1 MTTTTLAVLV
11 PLLPFLGAVAGLLLG
26 RTRPRLRTP
35 PRRPAA
41 RSPPSAL
48 AVVVAVR
55 QGGDQAVDA
64 ATELTPTGSVPIE
77 LALHIDGF
85 AALVAVLVGL
95 VATCVQI
102 YSTGYLRDDPR
113 YPSYAALVS
122 LFTSAMLLVVY
133 SGDLM
138 VLLVG
143 WEIMG
148 ICSYFLV
155 GHYWETPEARAA
167 SLKAF
172 LVTKL
177 GDVPFLIGLFALAAD
192 AGSFRITSILGTV
205 ASGGLDHPTLIAL
218 LLLAGV
224 AGKSAQFPLHTWL
237 PDAMAGPTP
246 VSALIHAATMVAA
259 GVYFVARLLPV
270 FAASA
275 AALVVLAVMAAV
287 TMVGSALA
295 ALAQDDIKRVLAYS
309 TIGQLG
315 YMTGALAVGDR
326 GAAVFHLL
334 SHGAFKALLF
344 LGGGRDHPRRRHQLA
359 GRHVPDER
367 PARPR
372 PRRLLDDDRG
382 APRARRDPA
391 LQRLLLQGGRPRRRR
406 ARRHRPRRGHPRRRR
421 LDRPRRR
428 PGHRPAHR
436 RLRDPPV
443 AARLPRPGSRGPR
456 PRQAAHR
463 HERRAVGA
471 RRPLAR
477 LRPRHRPRCPT
488 GSTDATSTPTLTTSV
503 LGTGVALV
511 GGLVTYGAW
520 RHTTAMAA
528 RVPLGAVAAHPDG
541 DAGLVEAEAI
551 ASHAPAYGDMAS
563 APDPADP
570 GRLLLGPLHRHAA
583 VGFHLDA
590 VYAALFVRPVQ
601 AAATLVRFLDREVV
615 DTYVRGAGAAPR
627 WLGAAVRRA
636 QTGNVQT
643 YLERAAR
650 RLRRPG
656 GRRRPRRHRGSVS
669 RRDRYQRVRD
679 AVPSRVH
686 RRRPAPR
693 RRRRSAAGPAR
704 ADGEAPEQAVLR
716 HGVTV
721 TGAVL
726 IAAIVLAL
734 GFDHD
739 HPSRMQATTDISW
752 IPALDVRIHLGI
764 DGISL
769 PLLVLTALLTFLCA
783 LYRYFKMPTGPSP
796 KAFVALAP
804 RPRVRHPRHLRRPR
818 PAAVLP
824 RLRDGAHPDVLPHR
838 PLGR

>member
-11 PLLPFLGAVAGLLLG
+11 PLLPFLGAAAGLLLG
-26 RTRPRLRTP
+26 RRVPGLVRP
-35 PRRPAA
+35 
-41 RSPPSAL
+41 L
-48 AVVVAVR
+48 AVLPTLTALVLAVLVAAR
-55 QGGDQAVDA
+55 QGGGKAPVDA

-85 AALVAVLVGL
+85 AALVAVLVGV
-95 VATCVQI
+95 VASCVQI
-102 YSTGYLRDDPR
+102 YSTGYLRDDRR

-192 AGSFRITSILGTV
+192 TGSFRITTILATV
-205 ASGGLDHPTLIAL
+205 TDGGLDHPTLIAL

-270 FAASA
+270 FAGSD

-287 TMVGSALA
+287 TMAGSALA

-344 LGGGRDHPRRRHQLA
+344 LTAGVLIHAAGTNSLAAMSRMKGLRDR
-359 GRHVPDER
+359 VPDAYWTMTVALLALAAIPPFSGFFSKEAVLGAAEHTATGHAATA
-367 PARPR
+367 PTAAGWIVLVAGLLTALLTAAYAT
-372 PRRLLDDDRG
+372 RLWLLAFNGRG
-382 APRARRDPA
+382 TEAPRH
-391 LQRLLLQGGRPRRRR
+391 GRQ
-406 ARRHRPRRGHPRRRR
+406 
-421 LDRPRRR
+421 
-428 PGHRPAHR
+428 
-436 RLRDPPV
+436 PV
-443 AARLPRPGSRGPR
+443 AMTAVLWVLAVPSLVFGLT
-456 PRQAAHR
+456 
-463 HERRAVGA
+463 VGA
-471 RRPLAR
+471 LPDWFDGHSLA
-477 LRPRHRPRCPT
+477 
-488 GSTDATSTPTLTTSV
+488 PTLTTSV
-503 LGTGVALV
+503 VGTGLALV

-520 RHTTAMAA
+520 RHTTALTA
-528 RVPLGAVAAHPDG
+528 RVPMGAVAASPDG
-541 DAGLVEAEAI
+541 DGGLVEAEAI
-551 ASHAPAYGDMAS
+551 ATHAPAYGDVAS

-583 VGFHLDA
+583 AGFHLDA
-590 VYAALFVRPVQ
+590 VYTALFVRPVR
-601 AAATLVRFLDREVV
+601 AAAGLVRFLDREVV
-615 DTYVRGAGAAPR
+615 ETYVRGAGAAPR

-643 YLERAAR
+643 YL
-650 RLRRPG
+650 
-656 GRRRPRRHRGSVS
+656 
-669 RRDRYQRVRD
+669 
-679 AVPSRVH
+679 
-686 RRRPAPR
+686 
-693 RRRRSAAGPAR
+693 SALLAG
-704 ADGEAPEQAVLR
+704 
-716 HGVTV
+716 TV
-721 TGAVL
+721 
-726 IAAIVLAL
+726 VLA
-734 GFDHD
+734 
-739 HPSRMQATTDISW
+739 
-752 IPALDVRIHLGI
+752 V
-764 DGISL
+764 
-769 PLLVLTALLTFLCA
+769 
-783 LYRYFKMPTGPSP
+783 
-796 KAFVALAP
+796 
-804 RPRVRHPRHLRRPR
+804 
-818 PAAVLP
+818 AAVLVATA
-824 RLRDGAHPDVLPHR
+824 GA
-838 PLGR
+838 

>member
-11 PLLPFLGAVAGLLLG
+11 PLLPFLGAAAGLLLG
-26 RTRPRLRTP
+26 RTAPGFVRP
-35 PRRPAA
+35 
-41 RSPPSAL
+41 L
-48 AVVVAVR
+48 AVLPTLTSLVLAALVALR
-55 QGGDQAVDA
+55 QGGGAAVDS

-95 VATCVQI
+95 VASCVQI

-143 WEIMG
+143 WEVMG

-177 GDVPFLIGLFALAAD
+177 GDVPFLIGLFALATD
-192 AGSFRITSILGTV
+192 AGSFRITRILGTV

-259 GVYFVARLLPV
+259 GVYFIARLLPV
-270 FAASA
+270 FEASQAAM
-275 AALVVLAVMAAV
+275 VVLAVMAAV
-287 TMVGSALA
+287 TMTGSVLA

-344 LGGGRDHPRRRHQLA
+344 LAAGVIIHAAGTNSLAAMSRMRNLRDRVPDAYWTMTVALFALAAIPPFSGFFSKEAVLGVAEHVVTGHTEHAPAAAGWIVLVSGLVAAVLTAAYAMRLWLLAFRGRGIEAPDHGRQPLTMTVVLWVLAIPSLALGGFAFRLLPDWFDGRDL
-359 GRHVPDER
+359 
-367 PARPR
+367 
-372 PRRLLDDDRG
+372 
-382 APRARRDPA
+382 
-391 LQRLLLQGGRPRRRR
+391 
-406 ARRHRPRRGHPRRRR
+406 
-421 LDRPRRR
+421 
-428 PGHRPAHR
+428 
-436 RLRDPPV
+436 
-443 AARLPRPGSRGPR
+443 S
-456 PRQAAHR
+456 
-463 HERRAVGA
+463 
-471 RRPLAR
+471 
-477 LRPRHRPRCPT
+477 
-488 GSTDATSTPTLTTSV
+488 PTLTTSV

-511 GGLVTYGAW
+511 GGIVTYAAW
-520 RHTTAMAA
+520 RHTAALTA
-528 RVPLGAVAAHPDG
+528 RVPLGAVAAHPEG
-541 DAGLVEAEAI
+541 DAAQVEAEAI
-551 ASHAPAYGDMAS
+551 ATHEPAYGDIAY

-583 VGFHLDA
+583 AGFHLDA
-590 VYAALFVRPVQ
+590 VYTALFVRPVQ
-601 AAATLVRFLDREVV
+601 AGAALVRFLDREVV
-615 DTYVRGAGAAPR
+615 ETYVRGAGALPR

-643 YLERAAR
+643 YVSALLAGTVVLAVAVVLAA
-650 RLRRPG
+650 
-656 GRRRPRRHRGSVS
+656 
-669 RRDRYQRVRD
+669 
-679 AVPSRVH
+679 
-686 RRRPAPR
+686 
-693 RRRRSAAGPAR
+693 
-704 ADGEAPEQAVLR
+704 
-716 HGVTV
+716 
-721 TGAVL
+721 TGA
-726 IAAIVLAL
+726 
-734 GFDHD
+734 
-739 HPSRMQATTDISW
+739 
-752 IPALDVRIHLGI
+752 
-764 DGISL
+764 
-769 PLLVLTALLTFLCA
+769 
-783 LYRYFKMPTGPSP
+783 
-796 KAFVALAP
+796 
-804 RPRVRHPRHLRRPR
+804 
-818 PAAVLP
+818 
-824 RLRDGAHPDVLPHR
+824 
-838 PLGR
+838 

>member
-11 PLLPFLGAVAGLLLG
+11 PVLPFLGAAAGLLLG
-26 RTRPRLRTP
+26 RTAPGFVRPLAVLP
-35 PRRPAA
+35 PLA
-41 RSPPSAL
+41 AL
-48 AVVVAVR
+48 ALAAVVAVR
-55 QGGDQAVDA
+55 QGGDQAVNA

-133 SGDLM
+133 SGDLI

-177 GDVPFLIGLFALAAD
+177 GDVPFLIGLLALATD
-192 AGSFRITSILGTV
+192 VGSFRITKVLDAV
-205 ASGGLDHPTLIAL
+205 AHGGLDHPTLIAL

-259 GVYFVARLLPV
+259 GVYFIARLLPV
-270 FAASA
+270 FEASRAAM
-275 AALVVLAVMAAV
+275 LVLAVMAAV
-287 TMVGSALA
+287 TMLGSGLA

-344 LGGGRDHPRRRHQLA
+344 LAAGVVIHAAGTNSLAAMSRMKDLRARIPDAFWTMTVALLALAAIPPFSGFFSKESVLGAAEHVATGHTEHAPGAAGWITLVAGLLTAVLTAAYATRLWLLAFHGRGTEAPDHGRQPLTMNVVLWILAAPSLALGAFTYRVLPDWFDGRDLT
-359 GRHVPDER
+359 
-367 PARPR
+367 PA
-372 PRRLLDDDRG
+372 
-382 APRARRDPA
+382 
-391 LQRLLLQGGRPRRRR
+391 
-406 ARRHRPRRGHPRRRR
+406 
-421 LDRPRRR
+421 
-428 PGHRPAHR
+428 
-436 RLRDPPV
+436 
-443 AARLPRPGSRGPR
+443 
-456 PRQAAHR
+456 
-463 HERRAVGA
+463 
-471 RRPLAR
+471 
-477 LRPRHRPRCPT
+477 
-488 GSTDATSTPTLTTSV
+488 LTTSV
-503 LGTGVALV
+503 VGTGAALV
-511 GGLVTYGAW
+511 GGIVTYAAW
-520 RHTTAMAA
+520 RHTSAIAA
-528 RVPLGAVAAHPDG
+528 RVPLGAIAAHPAG

-551 ASHAPAYGDMAS
+551 ATHEPAYGDVAQ

-590 VYAALFVRPVQ
+590 LYTALFIRPVQ
-601 AAATLVRFLDREVV
+601 AGAGLVRFLDREVV
-615 DTYVRGAGAAPR
+615 ETYVRGAGTLPR
-627 WLGAAVRRA
+627 WLGTAVRRA
-636 QTGNVQT
+636 QTGNLQT
-643 YLERAAR
+643 Y
-650 RLRRPG
+650 
-656 GRRRPRRHRGSVS
+656 VS
-669 RRDRYQRVRD
+669 ALLAGTVVL
-679 AVPSRVH
+679 AV
-686 RRRPAPR
+686 
-693 RRRRSAAGPAR
+693 
-704 ADGEAPEQAVLR
+704 AVVL
-716 HGVTV
+716 VA
-721 TGAVL
+721 TGA
-726 IAAIVLAL
+726 
-734 GFDHD
+734 
-739 HPSRMQATTDISW
+739 
-752 IPALDVRIHLGI
+752 
-764 DGISL
+764 
-769 PLLVLTALLTFLCA
+769 
-783 LYRYFKMPTGPSP
+783 
-796 KAFVALAP
+796 
-804 RPRVRHPRHLRRPR
+804 
-818 PAAVLP
+818 
-824 RLRDGAHPDVLPHR
+824 
-838 PLGR
+838 